1 MNRPIRPV
9 YEQPVYEIIIEVSDF
24 SLDKAIPYCAPAID
38 EQIDCDDARD
48 DFIKEKLHSNIRSS
62 SINRQGYGNHC
73 IRATWF
79 GVAGFGVGSIAAM
92 ITVCGAESGSRFRT
106 LATGVAG

>member
-48 DFIKEKLHSNIRSS
+48 DFIKKKLHSNIRSS
-62 SINRQGYGNHC
+62 S
-73 IRATWF
+73 A
-79 GVAGFGVGSIAAM
+79 VIAFALLGL
-92 ITVCGAESGSRFRT
+92 VWPD
-106 LATGVAG
+106 LVLVQLQQ